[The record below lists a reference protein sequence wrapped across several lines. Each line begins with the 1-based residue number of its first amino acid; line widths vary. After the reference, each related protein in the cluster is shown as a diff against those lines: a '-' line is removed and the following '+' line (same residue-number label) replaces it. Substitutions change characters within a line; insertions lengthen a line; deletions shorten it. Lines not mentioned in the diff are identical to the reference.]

1 MIFKKG
7 ELFNGP
13 GGLSLAA
20 KNATVVHPETGE
32 EFRIEHL
39 WSNDYDA
46 SACETYRFN
55 ICEDI
60 NDLSVHCG
68 PVEKLPIGDRSVL
81 GEIDCFAFGFPC
93 NDYSQ
98 VGEKHGLNGTFGP
111 LYSYGVKV
119 LQEYQPK
126 FFVAENV
133 GGLQSANEGRAFIQ
147 ILTELEESGYKL
159 TPHLYKFQEYG
170 VPQARHRIIIVGIRN
185 DLAAEGIEFK
195 VPAPTTLSSTEYRT
209 TYDAITY
216 PPIPVDAPNNEL
228 TNHSA
233 KVKEM
238 LSHIPPG
245 ENAWYPGIPEHLQ
258 LNVKG
263 ARMSSI
269 YKRLDPSRPAYTVT
283 GSGGGGTHM
292 YHWKELRAL
301 TNRERARLQTFPD
314 DFVFLGSKEAVR
326 RQIGMAVPPLGAQI
340 VFEAIL
346 KTFAGITYESVP
358 PLPKLQLENLRGK
371 IKVTLEE
378 ITEPIKNNEA
388 ILK

>member
-20 KNATVVHPETGE
+20 KNAKVIHPETGE
-32 EFRIEHL
+32 EFRIEHM

-60 NDLSVHCG
+60 NDPSVHCG

-111 LYSYGVKV
+111 LYTYGVKV
-119 LQEYQPK
+119 LKEYQPK

-147 ILTELEESGYKL
+147 ILTELEESGYQL

-185 DLAAEGIEFK
+185 DLAANGIEFK

-209 TYDAITY
+209 TYDAVTY
-216 PPIPVDAPNNEL
+216 PPIPKDAPNNEL

-292 YHWKELRAL
+292 YHWEELRAL

-346 KTFAGITYESVP
+346 KTFAGIQYESVK

-371 IKVTLEE
+371 KKFTIDE
-378 ITEPIKNNEA
+378 ITESTKSKEA